1 MEWKSIAE
9 CTVECQQAETPNDSF
24 GWLNFLCFSYSACL
38 YVDSHV
44 CVGGNG
50 DDIPKK
56 NSLILFAF
64 HTFVSPLSLVFGR
77 LHRKI
82 CRNGILLWMW
92 VNFFSQHI
100 KWSWTFIISG
110 WLSMLC
116 RNHFIYINVCPAYS
130 PIIHSKQNSPE
141 HIVWSIFNFILAHT
155 HGKFWTLFHTFR
167 SHELSIATD
176 TLSYQSQF

>member
-1 MEWKSIAE
+1 MTHSAGSIFYAFPTVRVCMWIVTFVSEAME
-9 CTVECQQAETPNDSF
+9 TTYP
-24 GWLNFLCFSYSACL
+24 
-38 YVDSHV
+38 
-44 CVGGNG
+44 
-50 DDIPKK
+50 K
-56 NSLILFAF
+56 NSSILFAF

-110 WLSMLC
+110 WLSMLF